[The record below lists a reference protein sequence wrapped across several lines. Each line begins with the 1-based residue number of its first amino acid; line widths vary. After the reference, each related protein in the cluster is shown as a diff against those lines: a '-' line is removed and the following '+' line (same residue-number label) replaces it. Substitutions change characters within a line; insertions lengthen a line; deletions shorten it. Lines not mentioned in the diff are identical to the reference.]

1 MERIVLAALHL
12 LALGIG
18 FGAIMARWITLR
30 RPLTADSVKRV
41 FHFDT
46 QWGIA
51 AGLWIV
57 TGLWRWLGSVEKTS
71 SYYPSN
77 HWFLAKM
84 VVFLVIFAL
93 EIMPMVTLIK
103 WRAAMGRGTEVSA
116 LPGVTR
122 ARMMSTI
129 SAVQAVLV
137 VAMVFFAVAMAR
149 GYGVVAR

>member
-12 LALGIG
+12 LALGFG

-30 RPLTADSVKRV
+30 RPLTADSLKRV
-41 FHFDT
+41 FHFDN

-57 TGLWRWLGSVEKTS
+57 TGLWRWLGSVEKAS
-71 SYYPSN
+71 SYYTAN

-84 VVFLVIFAL
+84 GCLAIILAL
-93 EIMPMVTLIK
+93 EVMPMVTLIR
-103 WRAAMGRGTEVSA
+103 WRIALGRGAEVPA
-116 LPGVTR
+116 LPGLSR
-122 ARMMSTI
+122 ARTVSAI

-137 VAMVFFAVAMAR
+137 VAMLVFAVLMAR
-149 GYGVVAR
+149 GHGVMAR